1 MKKNLKFLI
10 ILSLLAGLTACGNTE
25 EAAETETAKIV
36 KTQAVSEESVA
47 SGYSYLGIVKAKETK
62 NYSFLSSGKISEICV
77 EKGQQFKAGDVLAR
91 LDTTTMEYNASI
103 GANTQAQAE
112 AVLQKTISTYDTNIS
127 NAKSQI
133 ETLEKSI
140 AAGEKGIEALELGLE
155 AEAQNIEAGQTSLNT
170 LYSNLNAAREL
181 NKVGGYSD
189 LDLEAM
195 ESQYKSSSAELE
207 AAKATHEGNKA
218 TLESQKAELEAL
230 KAQKTEA
237 ETTLQ
242 NLYTSKAK
250 DVAAAQ
256 ADVASASLSN
266 DIIAKNISDAVITAD
281 SDGYV
286 MELPYEE
293 GEVVSAGYPV
303 VVAKSREL
311 VVTVGAS
318 DSEYKD
324 IVLGGTALINGEA
337 VGTVDTIAQY
347 PDEST
352 RTYAVDI
359 LINTDYSSYT
369 IGETVDV
376 KIITGDTTGCYVPI
390 NAVFNS
396 DGVDYVYAVSPENRV
411 YKKQVI
417 LGDFMGDKV
426 EVQIDDPT
434 AVVVTEGVKNLREN
448 DLVTTED

>member
-1 MKKNLKFLI
+1 MKRKIPLFLI
-10 ILSLLAGLTACGNTE
+10 ILTLTAGFCGCGGEETE
-25 EAAETETAKIV
+25 ETEKVGKIV
-36 KTQAVSEESVA
+36 KTQAVSEENIST
-47 SGYSYLGIVKAKETK
+47 GHSYLGIVKAKETK
-62 NYSFLSSGKISEICV
+62 NYSFLSSGKIAEICV
-77 EKGQQFKAGDVLAR
+77 EKGQQFKAGDVLAK

-112 AVLQKTISTYDTNIS
+112 STLQKTISTYDTNIS
-127 NAKSQI
+127 NAISGI

-140 AAGEKGIEALELGLE
+140 SAGEKGIEALELGLV
-155 AEAQNIEAGQTSLNT
+155 AEQQNIDAAQTSLDT
-170 LYSNLNAAREL
+170 LYANLNAAREL
-181 NKVGGYSD
+181 NKVGGYPD
-189 LDLEAM
+189 LDLDAL
-195 ESQYKSSSAELE
+195 ESQYKTSSAELE

-237 ETTLQ
+237 ETTLE

-256 ADVASASLSN
+256 ADVNSASLSS
-266 DIIAKNISDAVITAD
+266 DILAKNISDAVITAD

-303 VVAKSREL
+303 VVAKSKEL
-311 VVTVGAS
+311 IVTVGAS

-352 RTYAVDI
+352 RSYSVDI
-359 LINTDYSSYT
+359 AITGDYT
-369 IGETVDV
+369 IGETVEV
-376 KIITGDTTGCYVPI
+376 KILTGSSTGLYIPI
-390 NAVFNS
+390 DAIFNS
-396 DGVDYVYAVSPENRV
+396 DGVDYVYAVNSENRI

-417 LGDFMGDKV
+417 VGDFNGDNV
-426 EVQIDDPT
+426 EIQIDDPT
-434 AVVVTEGVKNLREN
+434 AVVVVEGVKNLREN
-448 DLVTTED
+448 DLVITEE

>member
-1 MKKNLKFLI
+1 MKNNLKILLI
-10 ILSLLAGLTACGNTE
+10 LTISAGLCACSSSE
-25 EAAETETAKIV
+25 EETTETAKIV
-36 KTQAVSEESVA
+36 KTQAVSEESTSA
-47 SGYSYLGIVKAKETK
+47 GYSYLGIVKAKETK
-62 NYSFLSSGKISEICV
+62 NYSFLSSGKIKEICV
-77 EKGQQFKAGDVLAR
+77 EKGGEFKSGDVLAR

-103 GANTQAQAE
+103 GKNTQAQAE

-133 ETLEKSI
+133 ETIEKSI
-140 AAGEKGIEALELGLE
+140 AAGEKGIEALELALK
-155 AEAQNIEAGQTSLNT
+155 AEQQNIDAGQTSLDT

-189 LDLEAM
+189 LDLDAL
-195 ESQYKSSSAELE
+195 ESQYKSSTAELE
-207 AAKATHEGNKA
+207 AAKAAHEGNKA

-237 ETTLQ
+237 ETTLE
-242 NLYTSKAK
+242 NLCTSKSK

-266 DIIAKNISDAVITAD
+266 DILAKNINDAVITAD

-303 VVAKSREL
+303 VVAKSKEL

-324 IVLGGTALINGEA
+324 IVLGGTVLINGEA

-390 NAVFNS
+390 DAVFNS

-411 YKKQVI
+411 YKKQVV
-417 LGDFMGDKV
+417 LGGFMGDKV
-426 EVQIDDPT
+426 EVQIDDPA
-434 AVVVTEGVKNLREN
+434 AVVVTEGVKSLREN